1 MIKSE
6 TIIANNKSFH
16 SPRQLRDVA
25 SSVQKD
31 AHARAAKTAP
41 VAIRLLAPAKVTV
54 VMTLALAGK
63 VVHQS

>member
-16 SPRQLRDVA
+16 SSRRLRDVA
-25 SSVQKD
+25 FSAQKD
-31 AHARAAKTAP
+31 AQARAARTAP

-54 VMTLALAGK
+54 VLTLALA
-63 VVHQS
+63 V